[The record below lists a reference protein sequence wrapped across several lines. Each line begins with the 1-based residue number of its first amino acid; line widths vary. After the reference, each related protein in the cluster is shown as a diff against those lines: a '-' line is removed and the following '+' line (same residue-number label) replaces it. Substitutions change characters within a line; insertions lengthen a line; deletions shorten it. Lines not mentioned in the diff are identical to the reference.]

1 MEIIILSLSAH
12 VLNIFPSLILFF
24 YGFHSK
30 VTSIYSACNSIS
42 IAEKAGSIGN
52 FFKLSNRLKPE
63 DILGGQGCPTLYTQ
77 MNICEI

>member
-1 MEIIILSLSAH
+1 MGSTARLPLSIQP
-12 VLNIFPSLILFF
+12 V
-24 YGFHSK
+24 
-30 VTSIYSACNSIS
+30 NSIS